1 MSKEEELIKIQYKN
15 KHHEKLEKIKKYKT
29 IDFDLIPVI
38 FEEKYEKKRNYKNY
52 DDFTLVT
59 DDYFSKCKYSIYQ
72 SVYQTNKNEYFNCS
86 YSTSEFLHY
95 YELEEEEIIK
105 IIRIL
110 KEILKDVLQLYNYD
124 FSDNKFLKSC
134 GFIESII
141 FKKCKFDCCVS
152 NCNVKISEI
161 YFSNEAQYYTK
172 NDLVCKKLLKKNYKK
187 KFSNYFNY
195 IGDYFSCLLENI
207 FGSRSHIDAYL
218 YGPIKYRKSFR
229 YSEAYD
235 QKRYE
240 QNMILIKK
248 YKQHETTIY
257 KDTGN
262 IERDYLVFKKLGFI
276 FKFNDKKRRELNR
289 LN

>member
-1 MSKEEELIKIQYKN
+1 MSEEEEIVKIQYKN

-29 IDFDLIPVI
+29 VEFDLIPVL
-38 FEEKYEKKRNYKNY
+38 FKERYEKKSNYKKCEG
-52 DDFTLVT
+52 FALVT
-59 DDYFSKCKYSIYQ
+59 DNYFSNCKYSIYQ
-72 SVYQTNKNEYFNCS
+72 SVYRTNKNEYFNGS
-86 YSTSEFLHY
+86 YSTSEFLRYH
-95 YELEEEEIIK
+95 ELEKEEIIK
-105 IIRIL
+105 IIRVL
-110 KEILKDVLQLYNYD
+110 KEMLKDVLQLYSYD

-141 FKKCKFDCCVS
+141 FKKCKFDCCVF

-161 YFSNEAQYYTK
+161 YFSNEAQCYTK
-172 NDLVCKKLLKKNYKK
+172 NDLVCKKLLEKNYKK
-187 KFSNYFNY
+187 NFSNYFNY

-218 YGPIKYRKSFR
+218 HGVRKYRKNFKSI
-229 YSEAYD
+229 EAYD
-235 QKRYE
+235 QRRYE

-248 YKQHETTIY
+248 YNEHVTCIY

-262 IERDYLVFKKLGFI
+262 IKHDYLVFKKLGFI
-276 FKFNDKKRRELNR
+276 FKFDDKKRRELNR